1 MDAVGIVIDPVRIL
15 SRQENIFV
23 PAEKAVKVQSYGRE
37 MTAGGGGGGGTL
49 LIATARLTPMVRRVL
64 L

>member
-23 PAEKAVKVQSYGRE
+23 PTEKAVKVQSYGRDDGR
-37 MTAGGGGGGGTL
+37 AGGGGGTL
-49 LIATARLTPMVRRVL
+49 LITTAKLTPMVRRVL